1 VTEPHDELLV
11 LMTASGSEGETR
23 AAVEHVRGC
32 ESCQA
37 AAPKLG
43 VAIDVLEG
51 ATVGRLPEALP
62 GALPGGGVSGVERL
76 LARARQGRL
85 SFFVSEVASLFDLS
99 TEAAAEL
106 LGRAERDE
114 GWEEG
119 PAPGVLI
126 MTVNAG
132 PKVPEAMTALVKLS
146 AGAKFP
152 LHPHLGP
159 ERVMVLEGGYRDS
172 TGVEVW
178 RGEVQEMPPGSEHDF
193 VAFDGIGCVC
203 ASVNALMP
211 A

>member
-1 VTEPHDELLV
+1 MTEPHDELMV
-11 LMTASGSEGETR
+11 LMTASGSEVETR
-23 AAVEHVRGC
+23 AALEHVRGC
-32 ESCQA
+32 AACQG

-43 VAIDVLEG
+43 VAIDALEG
-51 ATVGRLPEALP
+51 ATVGRVPAAP
-62 GALPGGGVSGVERL
+62 PQGGVDRL
-76 LARARQGRL
+76 LERARKGRL
-85 SFFVSEVASLFDLS
+85 SFFVAQVAELFDLS

-106 LGRAERDE
+106 LARAERNE

-132 PKVPEAMTALVKLS
+132 PKLPEAMTALVKLS
-146 AGAKFP
+146 SGAKFP
-152 LHPHLGP
+152 LHPHFGP
-159 ERVMVLEGGYRDS
+159 EKVMVLEGGYRDS

-178 RGEVQEMPPGSEHDF
+178 RGEVQDMAQGTEHDF

-211 A
+211 V

>member
-1 VTEPHDELLV
+1 MTETHDELLV

-32 ESCQA
+32 SSCQA

-43 VAIDVLEG
+43 VAIDALEG
-51 ATVGRLPEALP
+51 ATVGRAAEAP
-62 GALPGGGVSGVERL
+62 PSGGVERL

-85 SFFVSEVASLFDLS
+85 SFFVSQVATLFDLS
-99 TEAAAEL
+99 TEAAADL
-106 LGRAERDE
+106 LQRAERNE

-132 PKVPEAMTALVKLS
+132 PKLPEAMTALVKLS
-146 AGAKFP
+146 SGAKFP
-152 LHPHLGP
+152 LHPHFGP

-178 RGEVQEMPPGSEHDF
+178 RGEVQDMAQGTEHDF

-203 ASVNALMP
+203 AAVNALMP
-211 A
+211 V